1 MRFHPMPIRGPGGD
15 GKVRPLPRVIRS
27 PGETGRMFLHPMP
40 RQEPGKGPVKERPFV
55 DGIIYRP
62 GVEPWRDQPSDGSSN
77 DPVSGGPVFD
87 VPGLG
92 KAYPFPGYVTD
103 PGTGAA
109 QPPEFDPGF
118 GPTPVSNM
126 QDLIDQIAAAM
137 ANNQITGEA
146 AQTLI
151 ATVETYKPAVQNMGV
166 LTSVDAE
173 TFTGDGSNQFAV
185 QNTDPRAGA
194 NALRPDSAKLDSPL
208 RSDEASDEEDRGGDR
223 HATIAGQRNA
233 PPHYSPHGTDPKSPP
248 KYDLKDWPG
257 EPWDDRR
264 AAFFK
269 DGVKRKLSSRWGW
282 RYRPNNPKDF
292 HAGIDIAAGVG
303 SEVSSIDGGMVVCPD
318 KDADAAKKF
327 QCRDDAVV
335 IYDKERGV
343 FYTYLHIVPGVNIN
357 AGDTIEPGMKVGEIA
372 GDGPPHLHYARHKS
386 ATPDLGNRTDKNSI
400 DPLP

>member
-1 MRFHPMPIRGPGGD
+1 
-15 GKVRPLPRVIRS
+15 
-27 PGETGRMFLHPMP
+27 
-40 RQEPGKGPVKERPFV
+40 
-55 DGIIYRP
+55 
-62 GVEPWRDQPSDGSSN
+62 
-77 DPVSGGPVFD
+77 
-87 VPGLG
+87 
-92 KAYPFPGYVTD
+92 
-103 PGTGAA
+103 
-109 QPPEFDPGF
+109 
-118 GPTPVSNM
+118 
-126 QDLIDQIAAAM
+126 
-137 ANNQITGEA
+137 
-146 AQTLI
+146 
-151 ATVETYKPAVQNMGV
+151 
-166 LTSVDAE
+166 
-173 TFTGDGSNQFAV
+173 
-185 QNTDPRAGA
+185 
-194 NALRPDSAKLDSPL
+194 
-208 RSDEASDEEDRGGDR
+208 
-223 HATIAGQRNA
+223 
-233 PPHYSPHGTDPKSPP
+233 
-248 KYDLKDWPG
+248 LKDWPG